1 MSVLTDS
8 TSLMEHA
15 QLVLQANIL
24 IMTQT
29 NVNVPQ
35 DFISLM
41 ELAPNVKMVGNTI
54 QLPNVVSGKT
64 HVMPTKF

>member
-1 MSVLTDS
+1 MSVLTVS
-8 TSLMEHA
+8 TSLKVLV
-15 QLVLQANIL
+15 QLVLQGNIL

-35 DFISLM
+35 DFTSLM

-54 QLPNVVSGKT
+54 QLHNVVSGKT
-64 HVMPTKF
+64 HVLPTKF